1 MWLVDLNDYT
11 FMVIYKRLILG
22 LNYEGI
28 DIAQKYIFI

>member
-1 MWLVDLNDYT
+1 
-11 FMVIYKRLILG
+11 MVIYKRLILG